1 MPEESTTSGSAAV
14 APARGT
20 GFVLA
25 SVGSLGKLLALSV
38 VLVPLL
44 IARSSARMRDPRRGL
59 RRTVSLTLGFSF
71 LYVLAMIF
79 LFFRLG

>member
-1 MPEESTTSGSAAV
+1 M
-14 APARGT
+14 
-20 GFVLA
+20 
-25 SVGSLGKLLALSV
+25 GKLIALSV

-59 RRTVSLTLGFSF
+59 RRTVSLTLGFTA
-71 LYVLAMIF
+71 LYVLAMIY